1 MSKKRDDSFCVM
13 SVVKYH
19 AQITY
24 LAVTVKGYTI
34 EIVQMKG
41 NNSPIFQVQCCSA
54 YREDLMMA
62 KYESE
67 ILHQLHPKGY
77 LYWAESHEEKLK
89 RVRAMD
95 YNDFGSSQ
103 YRQA

>member
-1 MSKKRDDSFCVM
+1 M

-24 LAVTVKGYTI
+24 LAVTVKGYTV

-41 NNSPIFQVQCCSA
+41 GT

-77 LYWAESHEEKLK
+77 LYWAESHEEQLK
-89 RVRAMD
+89 REE
-95 YNDFGSSQ
+95 SESII
-103 YRQA
+103 

>member
-1 MSKKRDDSFCVM
+1 MHIKYLACNSMSKKRNDSFCVM

-24 LAVTVKGYTI
+24 LAVTVKGYTV

-41 NNSPIFQVQCCSA
+41 GISVFRCNGCSA

-77 LYWAESHEEKLK
+77 LYWAESHKEKLK
-89 RVRAMD
+89 REESES
-95 YNDFGSSQ
+95 NGL
-103 YRQA
+103 

>member
-1 MSKKRDDSFCVM
+1 M

-24 LAVTVKGYTI
+24 LAVTVKGYTV
-34 EIVQMKG
+34 EVVQMKG
-41 NNSPIFQVQCCSA
+41 GM
-54 YREDLMMA
+54 MMA

-89 RVRAMD
+89 REESEYGREGCVEL
-95 YNDFGSSQ
+95 SSHCAQ
-103 YRQA
+103 SLHMCHKGNAQTSYGW

>member
-19 AQITY
+19 AQIMY
-24 LAVTVKGYTI
+24 LAVTVKGYTV

-41 NNSPIFQVQCCSA
+41 GI
-54 YREDLMMA
+54 REDLMMA

-89 RVRAMD
+89 REESES
-95 YNDFGSSQ
+95 NGL
-103 YRQA
+103 